1 MRKSLILVALMLAG
15 CSQLPAPEHITPEK
29 VSDSKPVQP
38 PVPQAP
44 DIQDDSVPDSETT
57 EAIATNFE
65 QIFIDNDVSF
75 TGTLPCADCPGIQYH
90 LNLYRDGRFEVRQ
103 EYLERGEINIIK
115 GIWLLEQ
122 RNLHLVNQQH
132 TLPAFYFSN
141 NNQLA
146 MLDLAGK
153 PISSALNYQ
162 LKRAPD
168 FIKLDSRQPMLG
180 LYLLKNNQATFTPCQ
195 SGETLPVANTQH
207 HLPMMRH
214 YQQDERFRNNAII
227 ATLVGRKQA
236 NTQGE
241 TQLLIEKFEQFWP
254 DAGCPD
260 TFTPGRIHGIV
271 WRAEKLSG
279 RYLPQHLNVRMLFD
293 SQDRI
298 YGFAGCNSFNGSY
311 KQQANRLNVA
321 GLASTQKYCS
331 ESSKLE
337 QQFTT
342 SLQAADRAEVNGSK
356 LQLFKDNNL
365 LIEFKPALN

>member
-1 MRKSLILVALMLAG
+1 MQMRKSLLLAALVLAG
-15 CSQLPAPEHITPEK
+15 CSQLPAPEQ
-29 VSDSKPVQP
+29 VS
-38 PVPQAP
+38 P
-44 DIQDDSVPDSETT
+44 DQINDNQVAQQDMLEDVVPDSETT
-57 EAIATNFE
+57 KAVATNFE
-65 QIFIDNDVSF
+65 QIFIDSDISF

-103 EYLERGEINIIK
+103 QYLERGDINIIK
-115 GIWLLEQ
+115 GIWLLEK

-153 PISSALNYQ
+153 PISSAMNYQ
-162 LKRAPD
+162 LKRQAD
-168 FIKLDSRQPMLG
+168 FIKLDTRQPMLG
-180 LYLLKNNQATFTPCQ
+180 LYLLQDNQATFTLCQ
-195 SGETLPVANTQH
+195 TGESLTVANTQH

-214 YQQDERFRNNAII
+214 YQQDERLRNKSVI
-227 ATLVGRKQA
+227 ATLVGRKQD
-236 NTQGE
+236 NTRGE

-254 DAGCPD
+254 NAICPD
-260 TFTPGRIHGIV
+260 PYAPGQIQGIV
-271 WRAEKLSG
+271 WRAEKLAG
-279 RYLPQHLNVRMLFD
+279 HYLPQQLNVRMIFD
-293 SQDRI
+293 SEDRI

-321 GLASTQKYCS
+321 GIASTQKYCS
-331 ESSKLE
+331 DSSEFE
-337 QQFTT
+337 QQFTS
-342 SLQAADRAEVNGSK
+342 SLQSADRAEVNGDK

>member
-1 MRKSLILVALMLAG
+1 MQMRKSLLLAALVLAG
-15 CSQLPAPEHITPEK
+15 CSQLPAPEQ
-29 VSDSKPVQP
+29 VS
-38 PVPQAP
+38 P
-44 DIQDDSVPDSETT
+44 DQINDNQVAQQDMLEDVVPDSETT
-57 EAIATNFE
+57 KAVATNFE
-65 QIFIDNDVSF
+65 QIFIDSDISF

-103 EYLERGEINIIK
+103 QYLERGDINIIK
-115 GIWLLEQ
+115 GIWLLEK

-153 PISSALNYQ
+153 PISSAMNYQ
-162 LKRAPD
+162 LKREAN
-168 FIKLDSRQPMLG
+168 FIKLDTRQPMLG
-180 LYLLKNNQATFTPCQ
+180 LYLLQDNQATFTLCQ
-195 SGETLPVANTQH
+195 SGESLAVANTQH

-214 YQQDERFRNNAII
+214 YQQDERLRNKAVI
-227 ATLVGRKQA
+227 ATLVGRKQD

-254 DAGCPD
+254 NAVCPD
-260 TFTPGRIHGIV
+260 PYAPEQIQGIV
-271 WRAEKLSG
+271 WRAEKLAG
-279 RYLPQHLNVRMLFD
+279 HYLPQQLNVRIIFD
-293 SQDRI
+293 SQDRL

-321 GLASTQKYCS
+321 GIASTQKYCS
-331 ESSKLE
+331 DSSDFE
-337 QQFTT
+337 QQFTS
-342 SLQAADRAEVNGSK
+342 SLQSADRAEVNGDK
-356 LQLFKDNNL
+356 LQLFRDNNL

>member
-1 MRKSLILVALMLAG
+1 MKKSLLLVALVLAG
-15 CSQLPAPEHITPEK
+15 CSQLPAPEQ
-29 VSDSKPVQP
+29 V
-38 PVPQAP
+38 AP
-44 DIQDDSVPDSETT
+44 DKISNIEPAPQQVQEEVVPDSETT

-65 QIFIDNDVSF
+65 QIFIDSDVSY

-103 EYLERGEINIIK
+103 EYLERGDISIIK
-115 GIWLLEQ
+115 GIWLLEK
-122 RNLHLVNQQH
+122 RNLHLVNQQQ

-162 LKRAPD
+162 LKRAPE
-168 FIKLDSRQPMLG
+168 FIKLDTRQPMLG
-180 LYLLKNNQATFTPCQ
+180 LYLLQNNQATFTLCQ
-195 SGETLPVANTQH
+195 SGESLSVANTQH

-214 YQQDERFRNNAII
+214 YQQDERLRNNAVI
-227 ATLVGRKQA
+227 ATLVGRKSV
-236 NTQGE
+236 NEQGE

-254 DAGCPD
+254 NATCPD
-260 TFTPGRIHGIV
+260 AYAPGQFQGIV
-271 WRAEKLSG
+271 WRAEKLAG
-279 RYLPQHLNVRMLFD
+279 RYLPQQLNVRMLFD
-293 SQDRI
+293 RQDRL

-331 ESSKLE
+331 DSSELE
-337 QQFTT
+337 QQFTR
-342 SLQAADRAEVNGSK
+342 SLQAADRAEVNGAK

>member
-1 MRKSLILVALMLAG
+1 MRKSLLLVALVLAG
-15 CSQLPAPEHITPEK
+15 CSQLPAPEQVSPDTVKGPE
-29 VSDSKPVQP
+29 PAAQQVQEE
-38 PVPQAP
+38 V
-44 DIQDDSVPDSETT
+44 VPDSDTT

-65 QIFIDNDVSF
+65 QIFIDSDISF

-103 EYLERGEINIIK
+103 EYLERGDINIIK
-115 GIWLLEQ
+115 GIWLLEK

-162 LKRAPD
+162 LKREND
-168 FIKLDSRQPMLG
+168 FVKLDTRQPMLG
-180 LYLLKNNQATFTPCQ
+180 LYFLNDNQATFTLCQ
-195 SGETLPVANTQH
+195 SGESLVVANTQH

-214 YQQDERFRNNAII
+214 YQQDERFRNNAVI
-227 ATLVGRKQA
+227 ATLVGRKRA
-236 NTQGE
+236 NDQGE
-241 TQLLIEKFEQFWP
+241 MQLLIEKFEQFWP
-254 DAGCPD
+254 NAACPD
-260 TFTPGRIHGIV
+260 PYAPGQIQGIV
-271 WRAEKLSG
+271 WRAEKLAG
-279 RYLPQHLNVRMLFD
+279 RYLPQQLNVRMIFD
-293 SQDRI
+293 SKDRL

-331 ESSKLE
+331 DSSEFE
-337 QQFTT
+337 QQFTS
-342 SLQAADRAEVNGSK
+342 SLQSADRAEVNGDK